1 MLKRVAADAIEFRE
15 LYFSMD
21 PRFRDWEHEKT
32 IDQVWQGILSGKTDA
47 LEAGDHF
54 RLASIIEVGIT
65 VGEVLCEMG
74 WRFVY
79 APEGHRFIT
88 SDNPLV
94 TEVSEPGSRAI
105 HFRSGVNVPNAGACV
120 PFDAEGCLDDAEA
133 AVTRRHDRVR
143 LPCP

>member
-54 RLASIIEVGIT
+54 AS
-65 VGEVLCEMG
+65 L
-74 WRFVY
+74 RSLKF
-79 APEGHRFIT
+79 
-88 SDNPLV
+88 
-94 TEVSEPGSRAI
+94 GSQSVKSFARW
-105 HFRSGVNVPNAGACV
+105 AGASFTLLMGTV
-120 PFDAEGCLDDAEA
+120 HHIRQSAGN
-133 AVTRRHDRVR
+133 RS
-143 LPCP
+143 

>member
-105 HFRSGVNVPNAGACV
+105 HFRSGGERSERRSLVPL
-120 PFDAEGCLDDAEA
+120 DAEGCLDDAEV